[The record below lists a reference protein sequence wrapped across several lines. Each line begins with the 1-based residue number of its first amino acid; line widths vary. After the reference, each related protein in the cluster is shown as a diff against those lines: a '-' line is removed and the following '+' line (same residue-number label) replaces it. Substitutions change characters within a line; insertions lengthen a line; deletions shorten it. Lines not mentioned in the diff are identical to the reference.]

1 MSIFGPVPSRRLG
14 RSLGIN
20 TIPVKVCS
28 YSCVYCQVGRT
39 RTVQITRR
47 RFCHPETIA
56 AEVKRIVD
64 ELGYRNEAVD
74 YLTFVADGE
83 PTLDINLGRM
93 IELLKPLGI
102 KIAVITNSSLIWR
115 ADVRAEL
122 SLADWVSLKVDTVNE
137 ELWRTINQPDRTLR
151 FDALLSGMISFSKE
165 FNGVLATETM
175 LLRGINDADV
185 NLDPLATFLA
195 ELKPAIAYV
204 AVPIRPPAEQWVAIP
219 KAETLNRAVQIIGR
233 KIDRVEYLTGYEG
246 NSFAS
251 SGDAAADLLSITGVH
266 PMREDA
272 VQELL
277 AKAHADWSCMEQL
290 IGKNLIQETEY
301 EGRKFFLRMKP
312 CTLRSPADKTEVIKE
327 VTSKRNLS

>member
-1 MSIFGPVPSRRLG
+1 MSVFGPVPSRRLG

-39 RTVQITRR
+39 RTVQVARR
-47 RFCHPETIA
+47 RFCHPETISA
-56 AEVKRIVD
+56 EIERMVAEVR
-64 ELGYRNEAVD
+64 YRNEAVD

-102 KIAVITNSSLIWR
+102 KIAVITNASLIWR

-122 SLADWVSLKVDTVNE
+122 SLADWVSLKIDTINE
-137 ELWRTINQPDRTLR
+137 ELWRIINQPDPTLR
-151 FDALLSGMISFSKE
+151 FDALLSGLISFSKE
-165 FNGVLATETM
+165 FNGVLTTETM

-233 KIDRVEYLTGYEG
+233 KIDSVEYLTGYEG

-272 VQELL
+272 VRELL
-277 AKAHADWSCMEQL
+277 AKAHADWSCVEQL

-301 EGRKFFLRMKP
+301 EGRRFFLRMKP
-312 CTLRSPADKTEVIKE
+312 CMLRPPASKADVIKG
-327 VTSKRNLS
+327 VTSKEGLS